1 MIVEDMEKGL
11 EPNLKRDAPLRQYK
25 NSKAKV
31 NSFENKWKLQHWES
45 GKEEERQFHFVVD

>member
-1 MIVEDMEKGL
+1 MIVEDMEMGL
-11 EPNLKRDAPLRQYK
+11 EPNLKRDAPLRQSK